1 MKLIWVNCFL
11 PLDCCYL
18 LATANVAALFLRWS
32 VFPYVLTETAQFS
45 TQHSVSKTKI
55 AIREALHVSK
65 QMYHFH
71 VNILVFYS
79 VWKWDTANRRY
90 RTLPYSYVFSFTY
103 RARYSADKLYTL
115 VCTSGTVAIRLH
127 SRRSCN
133 CVRRH
138 PWKNAYQRQGLTLPV
153 VNFTTGSVSPCLS
166 GRHFPRMTGSV
177 SPCLSGRHFSKDVF
191 GRSCRIACCGGA
203 HRSRYSWRFA
213 GGAIRCA

>member
-71 VNILVFYS
+71 VNILTHSCF
-79 VWKWDTANRRY
+79 TA
-90 RTLPYSYVFSFTY
+90 
-103 RARYSADKLYTL
+103 
-115 VCTSGTVAIRLH
+115 CGSGTPRIVVIVHFRILTYFHLLTARATLQI
-127 SRRSCN
+127 N
-133 CVRRH
+133 CTR
-138 PWKNAYQRQGLTLPV
+138 WYALPV
-153 VNFTTGSVSPCLS
+153 RWRFDCYGPYEFFTCGS
-166 GRHFPRMTGSV
+166 GRREKFPSA
-177 SPCLSGRHFSKDVF
+177 H
-191 GRSCRIACCGGA
+191 
-203 HRSRYSWRFA
+203 HRSRHLYLHPAHLLTRYGS
-213 GGAIRCA
+213 

>member
-65 QMYHFH
+65 QMYHYPHAF
-71 VNILVFYS
+71 VFYS

-127 SRRSCN
+127 VLHHQATEDGN
-133 CVRRH
+133 NEQDN
-138 PWKNAYQRQGLTLPV
+138 K
-153 VNFTTGSVSPCLS
+153 VNNNNKLVKYFL
-166 GRHFPRMTGSV
+166 
-177 SPCLSGRHFSKDVF
+177 FST
-191 GRSCRIACCGGA
+191 
-203 HRSRYSWRFA
+203 
-213 GGAIRCA
+213 

>member
-32 VFPYVLTETAQFS
+32 VFPYVLTETVQFS

-71 VNILVFYS
+71 AFVFYS
-79 VWKWDTANRRY
+79 VLKRDTTNRRY

-103 RARYSADKLYTL
+103 RARYSADKLYTP

-127 SRRSCN
+127 SFEVVYCISLNKRRTPN
-133 CVRRH
+133 KRRPRIGAAH
-138 PWKNAYQRQGLTLPV
+138 AEHEL
-153 VNFTTGSVSPCLS
+153 SVIVAALEQ
-166 GRHFPRMTGSV
+166 
-177 SPCLSGRHFSKDVF
+177 
-191 GRSCRIACCGGA
+191 
-203 HRSRYSWRFA
+203 
-213 GGAIRCA
+213 

>member
-45 TQHSVSKTKI
+45 TQLSVSKTKI

-65 QMYHFH
+65 HFH
-71 VNILVFYS
+71 VNILTPAFVFYS

-103 RARYSADKLYTL
+103 RAATLQINCTRLYAL
-115 VCTSGTVAIRLH
+115 PAGTVGDSTALSARVVTTRQRWQRKTPELGRLPATNQTN
-127 SRRSCN
+127 SFRNMRC
-133 CVRRH
+133 
-138 PWKNAYQRQGLTLPV
+138 TLRAL
-153 VNFTTGSVSPCLS
+153 SVS
-166 GRHFPRMTGSV
+166 
-177 SPCLSGRHFSKDVF
+177 KDPD
-191 GRSCRIACCGGA
+191 GGVL
-203 HRSRYSWRFA
+203 
-213 GGAIRCA
+213 

>member
-71 VNILVFYS
+71 VNILTHSCF
-79 VWKWDTANRRY
+79 TA
-90 RTLPYSYVFSFTY
+90 
-103 RARYSADKLYTL
+103 
-115 VCTSGTVAIRLH
+115 CGSGTPRIVVIVHFRILTYFHLLTARATLQINCTRWYALPVRWRFDWKGCAYIQVRLTNRVRFKTRLYGIIVDKWNSCKYHVSAVAIQYTH
-127 SRRSCN
+127 
-133 CVRRH
+133 
-138 PWKNAYQRQGLTLPV
+138 
-153 VNFTTGSVSPCLS
+153 
-166 GRHFPRMTGSV
+166 
-177 SPCLSGRHFSKDVF
+177 
-191 GRSCRIACCGGA
+191 
-203 HRSRYSWRFA
+203 
-213 GGAIRCA
+213 